1 VLFPAVRSCGLSIPG
16 EVMPQQAVRRIQFAL
31 VVALVI
37 ASGPPNVMAEG
48 GRIGARVDLEYLFSD
63 IERKDH
69 NTGDRTDSE
78 FSRLKQKYDVDLQT
92 ELLPFLEFRAGGIFE
107 FIDVS
112 TTTDQADPQ
121 IPRKTSSDERTRW
134 LFAELNLDNPLYT
147 AGAAYR
153 RRKFEFDP
161 RFIPKIELSREEFA
175 GLLSWRP
182 VGLPLIDLDVE
193 STRTWDEDDT
203 VDRYVDRVVLKTRY
217 DYHDISTDYTYTRN
231 DTDEKIEDKGV
242 LTQIHTVGAQYTTGF
257 FDERLQLNS
266 AARFNYQ
273 NQDPHGDKEIEKPT
287 SPAGLGFF
295 YTDDDKPDTLTPVSP
310 GDPLTTINIGR
321 NGPFNPVS
329 VGLAFFGFPTEVNRV
344 HILPLVD
351 PDDPSLASPA
361 EIASVANDYVWTV
374 FWSDDQLNWIELNVT
389 QAIYTAIDN
398 RFEIT
403 FERVEAARFI
413 KVVTDPQPDAPGEI
427 RTFVIRAFTTLL
439 VPPGT
444 DVEDIDTTVNLGLRW
459 AISDKTQASYET
471 YFRYQNS
478 KPFDFTKKTFTNS
491 ISLQHIF
498 NPIFFANARVLRTDG
513 TETLRKDTTHHS
525 YSASLEADYFE
536 TLHQSLVYSGV
547 HDKAQLGTSYTN
559 SIFLRTNA
567 DIYEGWSSNLDLG
580 FSAKS
585 PIDEANINTTNV
597 RVSTDV
603 DPNPRLKFL
612 ADYRFAWNTQSGEP
626 SWTDHNARFQGFWV
640 PLRTLSFFAAVR
652 LRYRERERQGLEVA
666 QDYSVNWAPF
676 PDGLLRFSVG
686 YNRTVDTNSNTTS
699 ALSPQIDWQVTRTSL
714 LTLRF
719 NLGTVETDQDERDV
733 KNFRLTFRTFY

>member
-1 VLFPAVRSCGLSIPG
+1 
-16 EVMPQQAVRRIQFAL
+16 MPLQAARKIQFIS

-37 ASGPPNVMAEG
+37 ASAPASVMAQG
-48 GRIGARVDLEYLFSD
+48 GRINLRADLEYQYAE
-63 IERKDH
+63 IER
-69 NTGDRTDSE
+69 TDNDTREKTNSE
-78 FSRLKQKYDVDLQT
+78 FSRFKQKYDVDLQR
-92 ELLPFLEFRAGGIFE
+92 ELFPFLEFRAGGIFE
-107 FIDVS
+107 FIDV
-112 TTTDQADPQ
+112 TNVTDETSPQ
-121 IPRKTSSDERTRW
+121 FPQKTSSHESTRW

-161 RFIPKIELSREEFA
+161 RFLPKIEVSREEFS
-175 GLLSWRP
+175 GLFSWRP

-203 VDRYVDRVVLKTRY
+203 VDRDVDRLVLKTRY
-217 DYHDISTDYTYTRN
+217 DYQDISTDYTYTRN
-231 DTDEKIEDKGV
+231 DTDEKIEDSGA
-242 LTQIHTVGAQYTTGF
+242 LTQIHNVGAQYANDF
-257 FDERLQLNS
+257 FDDRLHLNS

-273 NQDPHGDKEIEKPT
+273 NQSPHGDREIEKPT
-287 SPAGLGFF
+287 SPVGLGFF
-295 YTDDDKPDTLTPVSP
+295 YTDDDDPDSLTPVSP
-310 GDPLTTINIGR
+310 GEPLTTINIGR

-351 PDDPSLASPA
+351 PDDPLLASPA
-361 EIASVANDYVWTV
+361 EIASVADDYVWTV
-374 FWSDDQLNWIELNVT
+374 FWSDDQLNWTELNVV

-403 FERVEAARFI
+403 FERVDAARFI

-427 RTFVIRAFTTLL
+427 RTSVIRGFTTLL
-439 VPPGT
+439 VPPGK
-444 DVEDIDTTVNLGLRW
+444 DVEDLDTTVNLGLRW

-471 YFRYQNS
+471 LFRYQNS

-513 TETLRKDTTHHS
+513 TRTLKKDTTHHS

-547 HDKAQLGTSYTN
+547 HDEVQLGTSYSN

-585 PIDEANINTTNV
+585 PIEGKNINTSTV

-603 DPNPRLKFL
+603 DPNQRLKLL
-612 ADYRFAWNTQSGEP
+612 ADYRFAWNTQPGEP
-626 SWTDHNARFQGFWV
+626 SWIDHNARFQGFWV

-719 NLGTVETDQDERDV
+719 NLGTLETDQDERDITS
-733 KNFRLTFRTFY
+733 FRLTLRTYY